1 MKQEAMPLD
10 EAAARARFAALL
22 SPVVGE
28 ATVRAAREPDAA
40 AGAASL
46 AERAAQRIDQREW
59 VRQARIEQMI
69 GLAAAEFAPLQGEA
83 PADSAW
89 LSRFFAL
96 AQDAESEAEQEIWAR
111 LLAQELAEPGACSK
125 RALDFLAAMDAWE
138 LAGFAEYC
146 AFAFTFESGWR
157 FMFDEDSARR
167 EMWAYGRES
176 DFSQHFIGIG
186 LLSAEVGMIKPRSAR
201 GLRLCYQGR
210 TYELR
215 DAASSLSGASTS
227 ELTYR
232 KFTPIGQQ
240 LAGAIRA
247 KSRFGYARNLLKTL
261 GAERGLEFALIEE
274 PDGGQA

>member
-1 MKQEAMPLD
+1 MRREAIPLD

-22 SPVVGE
+22 LPVVGE
-28 ATVRAAREPDAA
+28 ATVQAAREPDAA
-40 AGAASL
+40 AAASL
-46 AERAAQRIDQREW
+46 AERAARRIDQREQA
-59 VRQARIEQMI
+59 RQARIERMI
-69 GLAAAEFAPLQGEA
+69 SLAAAEFAPVQAEV
-83 PADSAW
+83 PPDSAW
-89 LSRFFAL
+89 LSRFFER
-96 AQDAESEAEQEIWAR
+96 AQDAESETEQDIWAR

-176 DFSQHFIGIG
+176 DFSQHFIAIG

-215 DAASSLSGASTS
+215 DAPSGVCGSSTS
-227 ELTYR
+227 ELAYR

-261 GAERGLEFALIEE
+261 GAERGLEFALIDE
-274 PDGGQA
+274 PDGG

>member
-1 MKQEAMPLD
+1 MKQEATPLD

-22 SPVVGE
+22 LPAVGE
-28 ATVRAAREPDAA
+28 ATFQAARDPDTAA
-40 AGAASL
+40 ETGL
-46 AERAAQRIDQREW
+46 AERAARRIDQRESA
-59 VRQARIEQMI
+59 RQARIERII
-69 GLAAAEFAPLQGEA
+69 GLAAAEFAPVQAEI

-89 LSRFFAL
+89 LSRFFER

-125 RALDFLAAMDAWE
+125 RALDFLGAMDAWE

-146 AFAFTFESGWR
+146 AFAFAFESGWR

-176 DFSQHFIGIG
+176 DFSQHFIAIG
-186 LLSAEVGMIKPRSAR
+186 LLSAETGAIKPRSAR

-215 DAASSLSGASTS
+215 DAAASLSGASS
-227 ELTYR
+227 SGLAYR

-240 LAGAIRA
+240 LAGAVRA

-274 PDGGQA
+274 PDGGQT